1 MLLSWRDTE
10 YDAGSP
16 ASWLTWDEQQA
27 ELQPQG
33 RLSFPARLGTC
44 RMGRAARSFSLVLML
59 FVVCCSPQRV
69 ACAYSP
75 PWVSTVSSSQV
86 IHEGGATIQID
97 FAPGPLDLPTSRVID
112 WVHQAALA
120 VSTYYGRYPVARA
133 RILIVPS
140 ADRHGVLRGTTWGGV
155 GGFPAFTRM
164 VIGEHTLDQEL
175 ANDWT
180 MTHELIHT
188 ALPSLADEHH
198 WLEEGSATY
207 IEPIARVQIGSLST
221 EKIWADMVRDMHK
234 GEPGSGDEGLDQTH
248 TWGRTYWGGA
258 IFCLVADVTIRERT
272 NNRKGLQDALRA
284 VVAAGGTIDKE
295 WPISRALAI
304 GDQATGT
311 AVLADLYSQM
321 SKSPSPVDLDQLWQ
335 SLGIHDQQGQISFD
349 DHAPLAAIRKKIT
362 AREP

>member
-1 MLLSWRDTE
+1 MTV
-10 YDAGSP
+10 
-16 ASWLTWDEQQA
+16 
-27 ELQPQG
+27 
-33 RLSFPARLGTC
+33 
-44 RMGRAARSFSLVLML
+44 RSFSLALLL
-59 FVVCCSPQRV
+59 FLICCALQPAAR
-69 ACAYSP
+69 AYSP
-75 PWVSTVSSSQV
+75 PWVSTVASSQV

-97 FAPGPLDLPTSRVID
+97 FAPGPLDLPLSRVVE

-140 ADRHGVLRGTTWGGV
+140 AGRHGVLRGTTWGDV

-164 VIGEHTLDQEL
+164 VLGEHTIDQEL
-175 ANDWT
+175 TDDWT
-180 MTHELIHT
+180 MTHELVHT

-198 WLEEGSATY
+198 WLEEGTATY
-207 IEPIARVQIGSLST
+207 IEPIARVQAGTLSP

-234 GEPGSGDEGLDQTH
+234 GEPGSGDGGLDQTH

-258 IFCLVADVTIRERT
+258 IFCLVADVTLREQT
-272 NNRKGLQDALRA
+272 KNRKGLQDALRA

-295 WPISRALAI
+295 WPISRVLAI

-311 AVLADLYSQM
+311 TVLADLYAKS
-321 SKSPSPVDLDQLWQ
+321 SKSPSPVDLNQLWQ
-335 SLGIHDQQGQISFD
+335 RLGIHNEQGQVSFD

-362 AREP
+362 APER